1 MKKLFGANIT
11 PNCAYCDNSSTEEG
25 VVFCKKNRQFE
36 NNKCRK
42 FKYNPLLRVPKH
54 TVLKQTYNENDFK
67 L

>member
-11 PNCAYCDNSSTEEG
+11 PNCSYCENASLEQGIS
-25 VVFCKKNRQFE
+25 FCEKGRHIE

-42 FKYNPLLRVPKH
+42 FKYNPLLRVPAH
-54 TVLKQTYNENDFK
+54 TILKQKYNENDFK

>member
-11 PNCAYCDNSSTEEG
+11 PSCSYCANASLEQG
-25 VVFCKKNRQFE
+25 IVFCSKNRQFE

-54 TVLKQTYNENDFK
+54 TTIKTTYNENDFR